1 MVKNPPACR
10 RPGFALWVGKIP
22 FRRNS
27 YQLQYSGLQNS
38 TDCIIMGS
46 KELDTTEWTK
56 YHFIASIIVTE
67 INFLE
72 DEMSI
77 LASYVPRP

>member
-1 MVKNPPACR
+1 
-10 RPGFALWVGKIP
+10 
-22 FRRNS
+22 
-27 YQLQYSGLQNS
+27 
-38 TDCIIMGS
+38 MGS